1 MNKKTI
7 VKTLAI
13 IFALSAVLFGL
24 GGVVYFGIT
33 YSAIDL
39 NRELEEPSVILDREG
54 TEVGRFAAELR
65 DVVALD
71 EMSPFLV
78 QATIAVEDARF
89 YDHFGLD
96 IRGIGRAMWRNL
108 LGRRVR
114 EGGSTITQQLAK
126 NEYFI
131 GQQGPAR
138 TIERKLR
145 EAIYAVK
152 LERAFTKEEILA
164 RYLNRIYYGHGR
176 FGIESASRFYFNKS
190 SADLTL
196 AEAAMLA
203 GIPNGPALF
212 SPRINPDRA
221 NERKNF
227 VLGRM
232 LDTGDITQAQYDEAS
247 QTYLTPAELQERPAR
262 ANHFRQRVEKEVRE
276 ILASQYPTLEE
287 KEITSL
293 IYSQGLQVTTT
304 LSLQA
309 QAAAEK
315 VMDDYGGRLLQQ
327 FPNMQGVIVAIDPAT
342 GGIVAT
348 VESINLRGT
357 YLRADRARYDV
368 GSSMKGILY
377 TSALQAGYTA
387 ASPVVCEPTEF
398 PIRGQA
404 PYTPSDANDTF
415 HNRALRLR
423 EALRFSCNV
432 VAVKVNLDIGPQR
445 YLDLTARLN
454 PRLGNNAILERHG
467 EMVLPLSPRTNPLDL
482 ALVHAPLV
490 NGGYSVTP
498 HTVQEIRDRD
508 GNVLYRAY
516 PARQWVLDER
526 YGFLATSMLQ
536 EVQPG
541 QGLPFDTAGKTG
553 TSQEGRVVFVG
564 YSSNLVAAVLFGPD
578 APLQESFGTAF
589 RWAAPAWREFMRE
602 ALAGTNPAPFRRPQG
617 IEEAVTCSVSGQR
630 ATAACPET
638 YNEFFMPG
646 TVPEVCE
653 IHGGAT
659 AEVCMSSWR
668 PVNQWCPPHTRIRI
682 PREPWIPPAPC
693 DVHGPSGEGEG
704 EGETNQGGGSQDGD
718 DLDVEGED

>member
-1 MNKKTI
+1 MNKLKI
-7 VKTLAI
+7 FKTLAI
-13 IFALSAVLFGL
+13 IFALSTVLFGL
-24 GGVVYFGIT
+24 GGVVYFAIT
-33 YSAIDL
+33 YSAINLD
-39 NRELEEPSVILDREG
+39 RELEEPSVILDREG
-54 TEVGRFAAELR
+54 KEVGRFAAELR
-65 DVVALD
+65 EVVELD
-71 EMSPFLV
+71 EVSPFLI

-89 YDHFGLD
+89 YEHFGLD

-145 EAIYAVK
+145 EAIYAIK
-152 LERAFTKEEILA
+152 LERTFTKDEILA

-227 VLGRM
+227 VLGRL
-232 LDTGDITQAQYDEAS
+232 LDTGDITQAQYDEAT
-247 QTYLTPAELQERPAR
+247 QIYLTPAELQERPAR
-262 ANHFRQRVEKEVRE
+262 ANHFRQRVEREVRQ
-276 ILASQYPTLEE
+276 ILTALHNLEE
-287 KEITSL
+287 KEVTNL
-293 IYSQGLQVTTT
+293 IYSQGLQIFTT
-304 LSLQA
+304 LCLRA
-309 QAAAEK
+309 QAAAEQ
-315 VMDDYGGRLLQQ
+315 VMLRHGEDLLQR
-327 FPNMQGVIVAIDPAT
+327 FPDMQGVLIAIDPGT

-357 YLRADRARYDV
+357 FLRADGTRYDV

-377 TSALQAGYTA
+377 TSALQAGFTA
-387 ASPVVCEPTEF
+387 ASMVVCEPTEF
-398 PIRGQA
+398 PRGQGLA
-404 PYTPSDANDTF
+404 PYTPSDANGTF
-415 HNRALRLR
+415 HNRSLSLR

-454 PRLGNNAILERHG
+454 PNLRNNAILEPRG
-467 EMVLPLSPRTNPLDL
+467 EMAVPLSPHTNPLDL

-526 YGFLATSMLQ
+526 YGFIATSMLQ
-536 EVQPG
+536 EVQAG

-553 TSQEGRVVFVG
+553 TSQRGRVVFVG
-564 YSSNLVAAVLFGPD
+564 YSSNLVATVLFGPD
-578 APLQESFGTAF
+578 DPMQESFGSAY
-589 RWAAPAWREFMRE
+589 RIAAPVWREFMRQ
-602 ALAGTNPAPFRRPQG
+602 ALAGTDPAPFRRPQG
-617 IEEAVTCSVSGQR
+617 IEEAVTCAVSGKR

-638 YNEFFMPG
+638 YIEFFMPG

-659 AEVCMSSWR
+659 VEVCMSSWR

-682 PREPWIPPAPC
+682 PREPWIPPTLC

-704 EGETNQGGGSQDGD
+704 EGETNQGGGTQDGD